1 MSEAMHVLTQG
12 VNDAKAEWVRL
23 GGLKNTELYRKQKAS
38 GQWTYWR
45 SA

>member
-12 VNDAKAEWVRL
+12 VNDAYMVRL